1 MIEENKRENIREEM
15 ERAVKAMG
23 AASLLFNNGFL
34 NDAISRLYYS
44 LLHDIR
50 ALLLTKGLEPKSHE
64 GALRFFGFH
73 FVKEGAFE
81 PADSHIFSR
90 LMKYREEADYNPS
103 YIFTKEDFV
112 EFKKEAEELS
122 NKIKGYLKE
131 KGYLCG
137 LGNIKC

>member
-1 MIEENKRENIREEM
+1 MMEENKRANILEEM
-15 ERAVKAMG
+15 ERAIKAMG
-23 AASLLFNNGFL
+23 AARLLFDNGFL

-64 GALRFFGFH
+64 GALKLFGLH
-73 FVKEGAFE
+73 FVKEGAFK

-103 YIFTKEDFV
+103 YMFTKEDFV
-112 EFKKEAEELS
+112 EFKKDAEELS
-122 NKIKGYLKE
+122 NKIKNYLTE
-131 KGYLCG
+131 KDYL
-137 LGNIKC
+137 